1 MYIQIIIILIILVL
15 VKMYFYNS
23 IGDGLYIKSNVDN
36 QYYFVKK
43 SNDQQNAADLIAK
56 LKANLNQFCF
66 CLKKKYPQKDNVDRM
81 IENFKDCIL
90 QESMNT
96 KYTSYSINKGEK
108 MVFCLRHRDGPN
120 QGILQDI
127 NTLMFVALHE
137 MSHLASKS
145 YHHTPE
151 FYDNFKF
158 LMREAIYCGVYQQIK
173 LPTKYC
179 GIIIT
184 NSPLN

>member
-1 MYIQIIIILIILVL
+1 
-15 VKMYFYNS
+15 
-23 IGDGLYIKSNVDN
+23 
-36 QYYFVKK
+36 
-43 SNDQQNAADLIAK
+43 
-56 LKANLNQFCF
+56 
-66 CLKKKYPQKDNVDRM
+66 
-81 IENFKDCIL
+81 
-90 QESMNT
+90 
-96 KYTSYSINKGEK
+96 
-108 MVFCLRHRDGPN
+108 
-120 QGILQDI
+120 
-127 NTLMFVALHE
+127 